1 MQDTWVRSLGWENP
15 LEKEMETHSSIAWEY
30 LPGKFH
36 GQRTLEGHSSQGQ
49 KFEHNLANNN
59 ILWFSFSIAKWKF
72 GTQSVFINGT
82 SLAFKAEKSDFVK
95 DCPLCYRAFNIP
107 GSLTKH
113 RQYCTP
119 PSVIITCPDPQKSHL
134 EGDMAFS

>member
-15 LEKEMETHSSIAWEY
+15 LEKEMKTHSSIAWEY
-30 LPGKFH
+30 LPGKFR

-49 KFEHNLANNN
+49 KVEHNLANNN
-59 ILWFSFSIAKWKF
+59 ILWFSFSIVKWKF

-82 SLAFKAEKSDFVK
+82 SLAFKAEKSDIVK

-107 GSLTKH
+107 GSLTK
-113 RQYCTP
+113 Y
-119 PSVIITCPDPQKSHL
+119 
-134 EGDMAFS
+134 E